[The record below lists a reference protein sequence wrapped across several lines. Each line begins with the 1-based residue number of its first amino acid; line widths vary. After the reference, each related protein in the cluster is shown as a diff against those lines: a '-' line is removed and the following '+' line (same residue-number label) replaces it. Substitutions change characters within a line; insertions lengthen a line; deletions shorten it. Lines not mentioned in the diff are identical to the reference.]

1 MGKYQNVSTPRFYVD
16 YFQYLSVVDKLVV
29 SNTTNADDEKI
40 KKLFYLN
47 PSSTKSF
54 GDSELGEV
62 TGIAKFLQIYVE
74 TRHTSLEDIHC
85 DYLAVL
91 NHNIADSP
99 SVADDGELDMT
110 INYLLPST
118 GSVRNK
124 ISQDGVNVGC
134 TYNGFSL
141 FDIKSNP
148 ITEPGNGY
156 ESAMFGFRKSPGND
170 LSINLGAISA
180 GKYYDMPHSPDLDL
194 TMTREFGGAKKQFT
208 RGGAL
213 LTNYNYT
220 QPPTWGTTEPWG
232 IYPPIETEDMIPRKE
247 FRRAGRRTWDL
258 KFSYLSSSDIMADM
272 EMLNL
277 HPIDED
283 VDHDYQPS
291 LTDNTFFSQFM
302 QKTLGGSLRFIFQ
315 PNNTDFNP
323 DGFAICILDQDSI
336 SIKQVA
342 HNTYNISLRIM
353 EVW

>member
-16 YFQYLSVVDKLVV
+16 YFQYALTTGLITVNDI
-29 SNTTNADDEKI
+29 SNNFGADNNEL

-47 PSSTKSF
+47 PAKSNTFSIASGEYYFDINTKYLS
-54 GDSELGEV
+54 DL
-62 TGIAKFLQIYVE
+62 
-74 TRHTSLEDIHC
+74 
-85 DYLAVL
+85 DYNLNYCMFL
-91 NHNIADSP
+91 NHNLLSNPLLVNISGLDKTSI
-99 SVADDGELDMT
+99 VNYEELLYM
-110 INYLLPST
+110 
-118 GSVRNK
+118 V
-124 ISQDGVNVGC
+124 
-134 TYNGFSL
+134 YNGWSYVDLAINNNLEFNIGRFVFTNTS
-141 FDIKSNP
+141 
-148 ITEPGNGY
+148 
-156 ESAMFGFRKSPGND
+156 SPVN
-170 LSINLGAISA
+170 LSLGAISM
-180 GKYYDMPHSPDLDL
+180 GTKYDMPHSPDLDL

-220 QPPTWGTTEPWG
+220 QPPTWGDGEAWG
-232 IYPPIETEDMIPRKE
+232 LYTDAPANLGA
-247 FRRAGRRTWDL
+247 RRAGRRVWDL
-258 KFSYLSSSDIMADM
+258 KFSYLSASDIMADM

-291 LTDNTFFSQFM
+291 LTDTNFFSQFM
-302 QKTLGGSLRFIFQ
+302 QKTLGGSLKFIFQ

-323 DGFAICILDQDSI
+323 DGFAICVLDQDSI